1 MKRSTVILWYESTS
15 LSPQKLLVTFTGLNY
30 CLRSLGLN
38 SFSVFIFYVS
48 QGAYP
53 SLDTFILASQKFQTG
68 FLGELVFLTKLTW
81 VSLHYN
87 IYKNLTKLAS
97 FKISYLK

>member
-30 CLRSLGLN
+30 CLQSLGVN

-48 QGAYP
+48 QCAYP
-53 SLDTFILASQKFQTG
+53 SLDTFILASQKFQTSV
-68 FLGELVFLTKLTW
+68 FLGELAIF
-81 VSLHYN
+81 
-87 IYKNLTKLAS
+87 NLVNLDFSTL
-97 FKISYLK
+97 